1 MKKVLLF
8 VLLFLGIGFSA
19 NAQMIGATNNQRTFR
34 TTEGTSTIYRPT
46 GPSLRLSA
54 GTNIYGS
61 IAYNYQI
68 THNFMIGGGL
78 GVTESWED
86 DYYEYGYYFS
96 NWDCEA
102 SLPLFLEAEI
112 RTPRYDWSVFFNMKA
127 GLNIPLYTVRNLF
140 FASAMVGVS
149 YKNLSIGGGYSTIG
163 NYNFENIVLS
173 ISYNLPL
180 SVFF

>member
-1 MKKVLLF
+1 MKKKISLAALL
-8 VLLFLGIGFSA
+8 LAICLSA
-19 NAQMIGATNNQRTFR
+19 NAQMIGATNNQRTSR
-34 TTEGTSTIYRPT
+34 TTEGTSTLYRPI

-86 DYYEYGYYFS
+86 DYYGYGIYVS
-96 NWDCEA
+96 NWNCEA

-112 RTPRYDWSVFFNMKA
+112 RTPRYDWSVFFNLKA

-140 FASAMVGVS
+140 FVSTMVGVS
-149 YKNLSIGGGYSTIG
+149 YKNLSIGGGYSTMG

>member
-1 MKKVLLF
+1 MKKKISLAALL
-8 VLLFLGIGFSA
+8 LAICLSA

-34 TTEGTSTIYRPT
+34 TTEGTSTLYRPT

-78 GVTESWED
+78 GVTESLEA
-86 DYYEYGYYFS
+86 DYIGISIHSYNY
-96 NWDCEA
+96 EA

-112 RTPRYDWSVFFNMKA
+112 RTPRYDWSVFFNLKA
-127 GLNIPLYTVRNLF
+127 GLNIPLMNTLRNLF
-140 FASAMVGVS
+140 FVSTMVGVS
-149 YKNLSIGGGYSTIG
+149 YKNLSIGGGYSTMG